1 MNRFLT
7 NKKMIM
13 LLISVLIFI
22 SLITFSLSS
31 RGDNVVQ
38 SGANDVTGVVG
49 RLFSKPTNAIFG
61 VVDSVNDVQST
72 YEENQRLKGQL
83 DAIHE
88 KEAEIAALRSENQQ
102 LKDELGLQDLVTE
115 YTVRRSNVISR
126 NPDQW
131 INQVIIDLGTMNGME
146 LGMPVMNNNGLVGYI
161 SETNP
166 TSSKVTL
173 ISNVDLSASKV
184 SSEIILEGEET
195 AIQGIISEYKTD
207 TNQLVMSQIT
217 SDAEIKP
224 GTLVTTSGLGGAFPR
239 GLVIG
244 EVEDVRLDEQGLE
257 RLVFIKPLSD
267 FNNIRIVSVIERSAE
282 TVFSEKK
289 DHSEREQED
298 ETNSA
303 ATDDQVTPEQNQPA
317 ESGEE

>member
-1 MNRFLT
+1 
-7 NKKMIM
+7 MIM

-31 RGDNVVQ
+31 RGGNIVQ

-49 RLFSKPTNAIFG
+49 RLLSKPTNAIFG

-88 KEAEIAALRSENQQ
+88 KEAAIAALKSENQQ
-102 LKDELGLQDLVTE
+102 LKDELGLEELVTE
-115 YTVRRSNVISR
+115 YTVRRGNVISR

-146 LGMPVMNNNGLVGYI
+146 RGMPVMNNNGLVGYI

-184 SSEIILEGEET
+184 SSEIILEEEEE

-217 SDAEIKP
+217 SDVEIKP

-244 EVEDVRLDEQGLE
+244 EVEAVRLDEQGLE

-267 FNNIRIVSVIERSAE
+267 FNNIRIVSVIDRSAE
-282 TVFSEKK
+282 TVFSAQKNP
-289 DHSEREQED
+289 SEQAD
-298 ETNSA
+298 DT
-303 ATDDQVTPEQNQPA
+303 TDTSVNDQATPEQDQST
-317 ESGEE
+317 ESEDQ

>member
-31 RGDNVVQ
+31 RGGNIVQ
-38 SGANDVTGVVG
+38 SGANDVTGIVG
-49 RLFSKPTNAIFG
+49 RLLSKPTNAIFG

-88 KEAEIAALRSENQQ
+88 KEAAIVALKSENQQ
-102 LKDELGLQDLVTE
+102 LKDELGLEELVTE
-115 YTVRRSNVISR
+115 YTVRRGNVISR

-146 LGMPVMNNNGLVGYI
+146 RGMPVMNNNGLVGYI

-184 SSEIILEGEET
+184 SSEIILDEEEE

-217 SDAEIKP
+217 SDVEIKP

-244 EVEDVRLDEQGLE
+244 EVEAVRLDEQGLE

-267 FNNIRIVSVIERSAE
+267 FNNIRIVSVIERRAE
-282 TVFSEKK
+282 TVFSAQKNP
-289 DHSEREQED
+289 SEQTD
-298 ETNSA
+298 ET
-303 ATDDQVTPEQNQPA
+303 TDTSVNDQATPEQDQSA
-317 ESGEE
+317 ESEDQ

>member
-31 RGDNVVQ
+31 RGGNIVQ

-49 RLFSKPTNAIFG
+49 RLLSKPTNAIFG

-88 KEAEIAALRSENQQ
+88 KEAAIAALKSENQQ
-102 LKDELGLQDLVTE
+102 LKDELGLEELVTE
-115 YTVRRSNVISR
+115 YTVRRGNVISR

-146 LGMPVMNNNGLVGYI
+146 RGMPVMNNNGLVGYI

-184 SSEIILEGEET
+184 SSEIILEEEEE

-217 SDAEIKP
+217 SDVEIKP

-244 EVEDVRLDEQGLE
+244 EVEAVRLDEQGLE

-267 FNNIRIVSVIERSAE
+267 FNNIRIVSVIDRSAE
-282 TVFSEKK
+282 TVFSAQKNP
-289 DHSEREQED
+289 SEQAD
-298 ETNSA
+298 DT
-303 ATDDQVTPEQNQPA
+303 TDTSVNDQATPEQDQST
-317 ESGEE
+317 ESEDQ

>member
-31 RGDNVVQ
+31 RGGNIVQ

-49 RLFSKPTNAIFG
+49 RLLSKPTNAIFG

-88 KEAEIAALRSENQQ
+88 KEAAIAALKSENQQ
-102 LKDELGLQDLVTE
+102 LKDELGLEELVTE
-115 YTVRRSNVISR
+115 YTVRRGNVISR

-146 LGMPVMNNNGLVGYI
+146 RGMPVMNNNGLVGYI

-166 TSSKVTL
+166 TSSRVTL

-184 SSEIILEGEET
+184 SSEIILEEEEET
-195 AIQGIISEYKTD
+195 IQGIISEYKTD

-244 EVEDVRLDEQGLE
+244 EVEAVRLDEQGLE

-267 FNNIRIVSVIERSAE
+267 FNNIRIVSVIDRSAE
-282 TVFSEKK
+282 TVFSAQKNP
-289 DHSEREQED
+289 SEQAD
-298 ETNSA
+298 DT
-303 ATDDQVTPEQNQPA
+303 TDTSVNDQATPEQDQSA
-317 ESGEE
+317 ESEDQ

>member
-13 LLISVLIFI
+13 LLITVLIFI

-31 RGDNVVQ
+31 RGGNIVQ

-49 RLFSKPTNAIFG
+49 RLLSKPTNAIFG

-88 KEAEIAALRSENQQ
+88 KEAAIATLKSENQQ
-102 LKDELGLQDLVTE
+102 LKDELGLEELVTE
-115 YTVRRSNVISR
+115 YTVRRGNVISR

-146 LGMPVMNNNGLVGYI
+146 RGMPVMNNNGLVGYI

-184 SSEIILEGEET
+184 SSEIILDEEEE

-217 SDAEIKP
+217 SDVEIKP

-244 EVEDVRLDEQGLE
+244 EVEAVRLDEQGLE

-282 TVFSEKK
+282 TVFSAQKNP
-289 DHSEREQED
+289 SEQTD
-298 ETNSA
+298 ET
-303 ATDDQVTPEQNQPA
+303 TDTSVNDQATPEQDQSA
-317 ESGEE
+317 ESEDQ

>member
-1 MNRFLT
+1 
-7 NKKMIM
+7 MIM
-13 LLISVLIFI
+13 LLITVLIFI

-31 RGDNVVQ
+31 RGGNIVQ

-49 RLFSKPTNAIFG
+49 RLLSKPTNAIFG

-88 KEAEIAALRSENQQ
+88 KEAAIAALKSENQQ
-102 LKDELGLQDLVTE
+102 LKDELGLEELVTE
-115 YTVRRSNVISR
+115 YTVRRGNVISR

-146 LGMPVMNNNGLVGYI
+146 HGMPVMNNNGLVGYI

-184 SSEIILEGEET
+184 SSEIILEEEE

-244 EVEDVRLDEQGLE
+244 EVEAVRLDEQGLE

-267 FNNIRIVSVIERSAE
+267 FNNIRIVSVIDRSAE
-282 TVFSEKK
+282 TVFSAQKNP
-289 DHSEREQED
+289 SEQAD
-298 ETNSA
+298 DT
-303 ATDDQVTPEQNQPA
+303 TDTSVNDQATPEQDQSA
-317 ESGEE
+317 ESEDQ

>member
-31 RGDNVVQ
+31 RGGNIVQ

-49 RLFSKPTNAIFG
+49 RLLSKPTNAIFG

-88 KEAEIAALRSENQQ
+88 KEAAIAALKSENQQ
-102 LKDELGLQDLVTE
+102 LKDELGLEELVTE
-115 YTVRRSNVISR
+115 YTVRRGNVISR

-146 LGMPVMNNNGLVGYI
+146 RGMPVMNNNGLVGYI

-184 SSEIILEGEET
+184 SSEIILEEEEE

-217 SDAEIKP
+217 SDVEIKP

-244 EVEDVRLDEQGLE
+244 EVEAVRLDEQGLE

-267 FNNIRIVSVIERSAE
+267 FNNIRIVSVIDRSAE
-282 TVFSEKK
+282 TVFSAQKNP
-289 DHSEREQED
+289 SEQAD
-298 ETNSA
+298 DT
-303 ATDDQVTPEQNQPA
+303 TDTSVNDQATPEQDQSA
-317 ESGEE
+317 ESEDQ

>member
-31 RGDNVVQ
+31 RGGNIVQ

-49 RLFSKPTNAIFG
+49 RLLSKPTNAIFG

-88 KEAEIAALRSENQQ
+88 KEAAIAALKSENQQ
-102 LKDELGLQDLVTE
+102 LKDELGLEELVTE
-115 YTVRRSNVISR
+115 YTVRRGNVISR

-146 LGMPVMNNNGLVGYI
+146 RGMPVMNNNGLVGYI

-184 SSEIILEGEET
+184 SSEIILDEEEE

-217 SDAEIKP
+217 SDVEIKP

-244 EVEDVRLDEQGLE
+244 EVEAVRLDEQGLE

-282 TVFSEKK
+282 TVFSAQKNP
-289 DHSEREQED
+289 SEQAD
-298 ETNSA
+298 ET
-303 ATDDQVTPEQNQPA
+303 TDTSVNDQATPEQDQSA
-317 ESGEE
+317 ESEDQ

>member
-13 LLISVLIFI
+13 LLITVLIFI

-31 RGDNVVQ
+31 RGGNIVQ

-49 RLFSKPTNAIFG
+49 RLLSKPTNAIFG

-88 KEAEIAALRSENQQ
+88 KEAAIATLKSENQQ
-102 LKDELGLQDLVTE
+102 LKDELGLEELVTE
-115 YTVRRSNVISR
+115 YTVRRGNVISR

-146 LGMPVMNNNGLVGYI
+146 RGMPVMNNNGLVGYI

-184 SSEIILEGEET
+184 SSEIILEEEEE

-217 SDAEIKP
+217 SDVEIKP

-244 EVEDVRLDEQGLE
+244 EVEAVRLDEQGLE

-282 TVFSEKK
+282 TVFSAQKNP
-289 DHSEREQED
+289 SEQTD
-298 ETNSA
+298 ET
-303 ATDDQVTPEQNQPA
+303 TDTSVNDQATPEQDQSA
-317 ESGEE
+317 ESEDQ

>member
-13 LLISVLIFI
+13 LLISVLLFI

-31 RGDNVVQ
+31 RGGNIVQ

-49 RLFSKPTNAIFG
+49 RLLSKPTNAIFG

-88 KEAEIAALRSENQQ
+88 KEAAIAALKSENQQ
-102 LKDELGLQDLVTE
+102 LKDELGLEELVTE
-115 YTVRRSNVISR
+115 YTVRRGNVISR

-146 LGMPVMNNNGLVGYI
+146 RGMPVMNNNGLVGYI

-184 SSEIILEGEET
+184 SSEIILDEEEE

-217 SDAEIKP
+217 SDVEIKP

-244 EVEDVRLDEQGLE
+244 EVEAVRLDEQGLE

-282 TVFSEKK
+282 TVFSAQKNP
-289 DHSEREQED
+289 SEQTD
-298 ETNSA
+298 ET
-303 ATDDQVTPEQNQPA
+303 TDTTVNDQATPEQDQSA
-317 ESGEE
+317 ESEDQ

>member
-31 RGDNVVQ
+31 RGGNIVQ

-49 RLFSKPTNAIFG
+49 RLLSKPTNAIFG
-61 VVDSVNDVQST
+61 VVDSVNNVQST

-88 KEAEIAALRSENQQ
+88 KEAAIAALKSENQQ
-102 LKDELGLQDLVTE
+102 LKDELGLEELVTE
-115 YTVRRSNVISR
+115 YTVRRGNVISR

-146 LGMPVMNNNGLVGYI
+146 RGMPVMNNNGLVGYI

-184 SSEIILEGEET
+184 SSEIILEEEEET
-195 AIQGIISEYKTD
+195 IQGIISEYKTD

-244 EVEDVRLDEQGLE
+244 EVEAVRLDEQGLE

-282 TVFSEKK
+282 TVFSAQKNP
-289 DHSEREQED
+289 SEQTD
-298 ETNSA
+298 ET
-303 ATDDQVTPEQNQPA
+303 TDTSVNDQATPEQDQSA
-317 ESGEE
+317 ESEDQ

>member
-31 RGDNVVQ
+31 RGGNIVQ

-49 RLFSKPTNAIFG
+49 RLLSKPTNAIFG

-88 KEAEIAALRSENQQ
+88 KEAAIAALKSENQQ
-102 LKDELGLQDLVTE
+102 LKDELGLEELVTE
-115 YTVRRSNVISR
+115 YTVRRGNVISR

-146 LGMPVMNNNGLVGYI
+146 RGMPVMNNNGLVGYI

-184 SSEIILEGEET
+184 SSEIILEEEEET
-195 AIQGIISEYKTD
+195 IQGIISEYKTD

-244 EVEDVRLDEQGLE
+244 EVEAVRLDEQGLE

-267 FNNIRIVSVIERSAE
+267 FNNIRIVSVIDRSAE
-282 TVFSEKK
+282 TVFSAQKNP
-289 DHSEREQED
+289 SEQAD
-298 ETNSA
+298 DT
-303 ATDDQVTPEQNQPA
+303 TDTSVNDQATPEQDQSA
-317 ESGEE
+317 ESEDQ

>member
-31 RGDNVVQ
+31 RGGNIVQ

-49 RLFSKPTNAIFG
+49 RLLSKPTNAIFG

-88 KEAEIAALRSENQQ
+88 KEAAIAALKSENQQ
-102 LKDELGLQDLVTE
+102 LKDELGLEELVTE
-115 YTVRRSNVISR
+115 YTVRRGNVISR

-146 LGMPVMNNNGLVGYI
+146 RGMPVMNNNGLVGYI

-184 SSEIILEGEET
+184 SSEIILEEEEET
-195 AIQGIISEYKTD
+195 IQGIISEYKTD

-244 EVEDVRLDEQGLE
+244 EVEAVRLDEQGLE

-282 TVFSEKK
+282 TVFSAQKNP
-289 DHSEREQED
+289 SEQTD
-298 ETNSA
+298 ETTDTSVNDQ
-303 ATDDQVTPEQNQPA
+303 ATSEQDQSA
-317 ESGEE
+317 ESEDQ

>member
-13 LLISVLIFI
+13 LLITVLIFI

-31 RGDNVVQ
+31 RGGNIVQ

-49 RLFSKPTNAIFG
+49 RLLSKPTNAIFG

-88 KEAEIAALRSENQQ
+88 KEAAIATLKSENQQ
-102 LKDELGLQDLVTE
+102 LKDELGLEELVTE
-115 YTVRRSNVISR
+115 YTVRRGNVISR

-146 LGMPVMNNNGLVGYI
+146 RGMPVMNNNGLVGYI

-184 SSEIILEGEET
+184 SSEIILDEEEE
-195 AIQGIISEYKTD
+195 AIQGIISEYKAD

-217 SDAEIKP
+217 SDVEIKP

-244 EVEDVRLDEQGLE
+244 EVEAVRLDEQGLE

-282 TVFSEKK
+282 TVFSAQKNP
-289 DHSEREQED
+289 SEQTD
-298 ETNSA
+298 ET
-303 ATDDQVTPEQNQPA
+303 TDTTVNDQATPEQDQSA
-317 ESGEE
+317 ESEDQ

>member
-13 LLISVLIFI
+13 LLITVLIFI

-31 RGDNVVQ
+31 RGGNIVQ

-49 RLFSKPTNAIFG
+49 RLLSKPTNAIFG

-88 KEAEIAALRSENQQ
+88 KEAAIATLKSENQQ
-102 LKDELGLQDLVTE
+102 LKDELGLEELVTE
-115 YTVRRSNVISR
+115 YTVRRGNVISR

-146 LGMPVMNNNGLVGYI
+146 RGMPVMNNNGLVGYI

-184 SSEIILEGEET
+184 SSEIILDEEEE

-217 SDAEIKP
+217 SDVEIKP

-244 EVEDVRLDEQGLE
+244 EVEAVRLDEQGLE

-282 TVFSEKK
+282 AVFSAQKNP
-289 DHSEREQED
+289 SEQAD
-298 ETNSA
+298 DT
-303 ATDDQVTPEQNQPA
+303 TDTSVNDQATPEQDQSA
-317 ESGEE
+317 ESEDQ

>member
-13 LLISVLIFI
+13 LLITVLIFI

-31 RGDNVVQ
+31 RGGNIVQ

-49 RLFSKPTNAIFG
+49 RLLSKPTNAIFG

-88 KEAEIAALRSENQQ
+88 KEAAIATLKSENQQ
-102 LKDELGLQDLVTE
+102 LKDELGLEELVTE
-115 YTVRRSNVISR
+115 YTVRRGNVISR

-146 LGMPVMNNNGLVGYI
+146 RGMPVMNNNGLVGYI

-184 SSEIILEGEET
+184 SSEIILEEEEE

-217 SDAEIKP
+217 SDVEIKP

-244 EVEDVRLDEQGLE
+244 EVETVRLDEQGLE

-282 TVFSEKK
+282 TVFSAQKNP
-289 DHSEREQED
+289 SEQTD
-298 ETNSA
+298 ET
-303 ATDDQVTPEQNQPA
+303 TDTSVNDQATPEQDQSA
-317 ESGEE
+317 ESEDQ

>member
-13 LLISVLIFI
+13 LLITVLIFI

-31 RGDNVVQ
+31 RGGNIVQ

-49 RLFSKPTNAIFG
+49 RLLSKPTNAIFG

-88 KEAEIAALRSENQQ
+88 KEAAIATLKSENQQ
-102 LKDELGLQDLVTE
+102 LKDELGLEELVTE
-115 YTVRRSNVISR
+115 YTVRRGNVISR

-146 LGMPVMNNNGLVGYI
+146 RGMPVMNNNGLVGYI

-184 SSEIILEGEET
+184 SSEIILDEEEE

-217 SDAEIKP
+217 SDVEIKP

-244 EVEDVRLDEQGLE
+244 EVEAVRLDEQGLE

-282 TVFSEKK
+282 TVFSAHKNP
-289 DHSEREQED
+289 SEQTD
-298 ETNSA
+298 ET
-303 ATDDQVTPEQNQPA
+303 TDTSVNDQATPEQDQSA
-317 ESGEE
+317 ESEDQ

>member
-13 LLISVLIFI
+13 LLITVLIFI

-31 RGDNVVQ
+31 RGGNIVQ

-49 RLFSKPTNAIFG
+49 RLLSKPTNAIFG

-88 KEAEIAALRSENQQ
+88 KEAAIAALKSENQQ
-102 LKDELGLQDLVTE
+102 LKDELGLEELVTE
-115 YTVRRSNVISR
+115 YTVRRGNVISR

-146 LGMPVMNNNGLVGYI
+146 HGMPVMNNNGLVGYI

-184 SSEIILEGEET
+184 SSEIILEEEE

-244 EVEDVRLDEQGLE
+244 EVEAVRLDEQGLE

-267 FNNIRIVSVIERSAE
+267 FNNIRIVSVIDRSAE
-282 TVFSEKK
+282 TVFSAQKNP
-289 DHSEREQED
+289 SEQAD
-298 ETNSA
+298 DT
-303 ATDDQVTPEQNQPA
+303 TDTSVNDQATPEQDQSA
-317 ESGEE
+317 ESEDQ

>member
-31 RGDNVVQ
+31 RGGNIVQ

-49 RLFSKPTNAIFG
+49 RLLSKPTNAIFG
-61 VVDSVNDVQST
+61 VVDSVNNVQST

-88 KEAEIAALRSENQQ
+88 KEAAIAALKSENQQ
-102 LKDELGLQDLVTE
+102 LKDELGLEELVTE
-115 YTVRRSNVISR
+115 YTVRRGNVISR

-146 LGMPVMNNNGLVGYI
+146 RGMPVMNNNGLVGYI

-184 SSEIILEGEET
+184 SSEIILDEEEE

-217 SDAEIKP
+217 SDVEIKP

-244 EVEDVRLDEQGLE
+244 EVEAVRLDEQGLE

-282 TVFSEKK
+282 TVFSAQKNP
-289 DHSEREQED
+289 SEQAD
-298 ETNSA
+298 ET
-303 ATDDQVTPEQNQPA
+303 TDTSVNDQATPEQDQSA
-317 ESGEE
+317 ESEDQ

>member
-184 SSEIILEGEET
+184 SSEIILEGEEA

-217 SDAEIKP
+217 SDTEIKP

-289 DHSEREQED
+289 DHSEQEQED

-303 ATDDQVTPEQNQPA
+303 AMDDQVTPEQNQPA

>member
-13 LLISVLIFI
+13 LLITVLIFI

-31 RGDNVVQ
+31 RGGNIVQ

-49 RLFSKPTNAIFG
+49 RLLSKPTNAIFG

-88 KEAEIAALRSENQQ
+88 KEAAIAALKSENQQ
-102 LKDELGLQDLVTE
+102 LKDELGLEELVTE
-115 YTVRRSNVISR
+115 YTVRRGNVISR

-146 LGMPVMNNNGLVGYI
+146 HGMPVMNNNGLVGYI

-184 SSEIILEGEET
+184 SSEIILEEEEE

-217 SDAEIKP
+217 SDVEIKP

-244 EVEDVRLDEQGLE
+244 EVEAVRLDEQGLE

-267 FNNIRIVSVIERSAE
+267 FNNIRIVSVIDRSAE
-282 TVFSEKK
+282 TVFSAQKNP
-289 DHSEREQED
+289 SEQAD
-298 ETNSA
+298 DT
-303 ATDDQVTPEQNQPA
+303 TDTTVNDQATPEQDQSA
-317 ESGEE
+317 ESEDQ

>member
-31 RGDNVVQ
+31 RGGNIVQ

-49 RLFSKPTNAIFG
+49 RLLSKPTNAIFG

-88 KEAEIAALRSENQQ
+88 KEAAIATLKSENQQ
-102 LKDELGLQDLVTE
+102 LKDELGLEELVTE
-115 YTVRRSNVISR
+115 YTVRRGNVISR

-146 LGMPVMNNNGLVGYI
+146 RGMPVMNNSGLVGYI

-184 SSEIILEGEET
+184 SSEIILEEEEE

-217 SDAEIKP
+217 SDVEIKP

-244 EVEDVRLDEQGLE
+244 EVEAVRLDEQGLE

-282 TVFSEKK
+282 TVFSAQKNP
-289 DHSEREQED
+289 SEQTG
-298 ETNSA
+298 ET
-303 ATDDQVTPEQNQPA
+303 TDTSVNDQATPEQDQSA
-317 ESGEE
+317 ESEDQ

>member
-1 MNRFLT
+1 
-7 NKKMIM
+7 MIM
-13 LLISVLIFI
+13 LLITVLIFI

-31 RGDNVVQ
+31 RGGNIVQ

-49 RLFSKPTNAIFG
+49 RLLSKPTNAIFG

-88 KEAEIAALRSENQQ
+88 KEAAIATLKSENQQ
-102 LKDELGLQDLVTE
+102 LKDELGLEELVTE
-115 YTVRRSNVISR
+115 YTVRRGNVISR

-146 LGMPVMNNNGLVGYI
+146 RGMPVMNNNGLVGYI

-184 SSEIILEGEET
+184 SSEIILDEEEE
-195 AIQGIISEYKTD
+195 AIQGIISEYKAD

-217 SDAEIKP
+217 SDVEIKP

-244 EVEDVRLDEQGLE
+244 EVEAVRLDEQGLE

-282 TVFSEKK
+282 TVFSAQKNP
-289 DHSEREQED
+289 SEQTD
-298 ETNSA
+298 ET
-303 ATDDQVTPEQNQPA
+303 TDTSVNDQATPEQDQSA
-317 ESGEE
+317 ESEDQ

>member
-13 LLISVLIFI
+13 LLITVLIFI

-31 RGDNVVQ
+31 RGGNIVQ

-49 RLFSKPTNAIFG
+49 RLLSKPTNAIFG

-88 KEAEIAALRSENQQ
+88 KEAAIATLKSENQQ
-102 LKDELGLQDLVTE
+102 LKDELGLEELVTE
-115 YTVRRSNVISR
+115 YTVRRGNVISR

-146 LGMPVMNNNGLVGYI
+146 RGMPVMNNNGLVGYI

-184 SSEIILEGEET
+184 SSEIILDEEEE

-217 SDAEIKP
+217 SDVEIKP

-244 EVEDVRLDEQGLE
+244 EVEAVRLDEQGLE

-282 TVFSEKK
+282 TVFSAQKNP
-289 DHSEREQED
+289 SEQAD
-298 ETNSA
+298 ET
-303 ATDDQVTPEQNQPA
+303 TDTSVNDQATPEQDQSA
-317 ESGEE
+317 ESEDQ

>member
-13 LLISVLIFI
+13 LLITVLIFI

-31 RGDNVVQ
+31 RGGNIVQ

-49 RLFSKPTNAIFG
+49 RLLSKPTNAIFG

-88 KEAEIAALRSENQQ
+88 KEAAIATLKSENQQ
-102 LKDELGLQDLVTE
+102 LKDELGLEELVTE
-115 YTVRRSNVISR
+115 YTVRRGNVISR

-146 LGMPVMNNNGLVGYI
+146 RGMPVMNNNGLVGYI

-184 SSEIILEGEET
+184 SSEIILDEEEE

-217 SDAEIKP
+217 SDVEIKP

-244 EVEDVRLDEQGLE
+244 EVEAVRLDEQGLE

-282 TVFSEKK
+282 TVFSAQKNP
-289 DHSEREQED
+289 SEQTD
-298 ETNSA
+298 ET
-303 ATDDQVTPEQNQPA
+303 TDTTVNDQATPEQDQSA
-317 ESGEE
+317 ESEDQ

>member
-1 MNRFLT
+1 
-7 NKKMIM
+7 MIM

-31 RGDNVVQ
+31 RGGNIVQ

-49 RLFSKPTNAIFG
+49 RLLSKPTNAIFG

-88 KEAEIAALRSENQQ
+88 KEAAIATLKSENQQ
-102 LKDELGLQDLVTE
+102 LKDELGLEELVTE
-115 YTVRRSNVISR
+115 YTVRRGNVISR

-146 LGMPVMNNNGLVGYI
+146 RGMPVMNNSGLVGYI

-184 SSEIILEGEET
+184 SSEIILEEEEE

-217 SDAEIKP
+217 SDVEIKP

-244 EVEDVRLDEQGLE
+244 EVEAVRLDEQGLE

-282 TVFSEKK
+282 TVFSAQKNP
-289 DHSEREQED
+289 SEQTG
-298 ETNSA
+298 ET
-303 ATDDQVTPEQNQPA
+303 TDTSVNDQATPEQDQSA
-317 ESGEE
+317 ESEDQ

>member
-13 LLISVLIFI
+13 LLITVLIFI

-31 RGDNVVQ
+31 RGGNIVQ

-49 RLFSKPTNAIFG
+49 RLLSKPINAIFG

-88 KEAEIAALRSENQQ
+88 KEAAIATLKSENQQ
-102 LKDELGLQDLVTE
+102 LKDELGLEELVTE
-115 YTVRRSNVISR
+115 YTVRRGNVISR

-146 LGMPVMNNNGLVGYI
+146 RGMPVMNNNGLVGYI

-184 SSEIILEGEET
+184 SSEIILDEEEE

-217 SDAEIKP
+217 SDVEIKP

-244 EVEDVRLDEQGLE
+244 EVEAVRLDEQGLE

-282 TVFSEKK
+282 TVFSAQKNP
-289 DHSEREQED
+289 SEQTD
-298 ETNSA
+298 ET
-303 ATDDQVTPEQNQPA
+303 TDTSVNDQATPEQDQSA
-317 ESGEE
+317 ESEDQ

>member
-31 RGDNVVQ
+31 HGGNIVQ

-49 RLFSKPTNAIFG
+49 RLLSKPTNAIFG

-88 KEAEIAALRSENQQ
+88 KEAAIATLKSENQQ
-102 LKDELGLQDLVTE
+102 LKDELGLEELVTE
-115 YTVRRSNVISR
+115 YTVRRGNVISR

-146 LGMPVMNNNGLVGYI
+146 RGMPVMNNNGLVGYI

-184 SSEIILEGEET
+184 SSEIILDEEEE

-217 SDAEIKP
+217 SDVEIKP

-244 EVEDVRLDEQGLE
+244 EVEAVRLDEQGLE

-267 FNNIRIVSVIERSAE
+267 FNNIRIVSVIDRSAE
-282 TVFSEKK
+282 TVFSAQKNP
-289 DHSEREQED
+289 SEQTD
-298 ETNSA
+298 ET
-303 ATDDQVTPEQNQPA
+303 TDTSVNDQATPEQDQSA
-317 ESGEE
+317 ESEDQ

>member
-31 RGDNVVQ
+31 RGGNIVQ

-49 RLFSKPTNAIFG
+49 RLLSKPTNAIFG

-88 KEAEIAALRSENQQ
+88 KEAAIAALKSENQQ
-102 LKDELGLQDLVTE
+102 LKDELGLEELVTE
-115 YTVRRSNVISR
+115 YTVRRGNVISR

-146 LGMPVMNNNGLVGYI
+146 RGMPVMNNNGLVGYI

-184 SSEIILEGEET
+184 SSEIILDEEEE

-217 SDAEIKP
+217 SDVEIKS

-244 EVEDVRLDEQGLE
+244 EVEAVRLDEQGLE

-267 FNNIRIVSVIERSAE
+267 FNNIRIVSVIDRSAE
-282 TVFSEKK
+282 TVFSAQKNP
-289 DHSEREQED
+289 SEQTD
-298 ETNSA
+298 ET
-303 ATDDQVTPEQNQPA
+303 TDTSVNDQATPEQDQST
-317 ESGEE
+317 ESEDQ

>member
-31 RGDNVVQ
+31 RGGNIVQ

-49 RLFSKPTNAIFG
+49 RLLSKPTNAIFG

-88 KEAEIAALRSENQQ
+88 KEAAIATLKSENQQ
-102 LKDELGLQDLVTE
+102 LKDELGLEELVTE
-115 YTVRRSNVISR
+115 YTVRRGNVISR

-146 LGMPVMNNNGLVGYI
+146 RGMPVMNNNGLVGYI

-184 SSEIILEGEET
+184 SSEIILDEEEE

-217 SDAEIKP
+217 SDMEIKP

-244 EVEDVRLDEQGLE
+244 EVEAVRLDEQGLE

-282 TVFSEKK
+282 TVFSAQKNP
-289 DHSEREQED
+289 SEQTD
-298 ETNSA
+298 ET
-303 ATDDQVTPEQNQPA
+303 TDTTVNDQATPEQDQSA
-317 ESGEE
+317 ESEDQ

>member
-13 LLISVLIFI
+13 LLITVLIFI

-31 RGDNVVQ
+31 RGGNIVQ

-49 RLFSKPTNAIFG
+49 RLLSKPTSAIFG

-88 KEAEIAALRSENQQ
+88 KEAAIAALKNENQQ
-102 LKDELGLQDLVTE
+102 LKDELGLEELVTE
-115 YTVRRSNVISR
+115 YTVRRGNVISR

-146 LGMPVMNNNGLVGYI
+146 RGMPVMNNNGLVGYI

-184 SSEIILEGEET
+184 SSEIILDEEEE

-217 SDAEIKP
+217 SDVEIKP

-244 EVEDVRLDEQGLE
+244 EVEAVRLDEQGLE

-282 TVFSEKK
+282 TVFSAQKNP
-289 DHSEREQED
+289 SEQAD
-298 ETNSA
+298 ET
-303 ATDDQVTPEQNQPA
+303 TDTSVNDQATPEQDQSS
-317 ESGEE
+317 ESEDQ

>member
-13 LLISVLIFI
+13 LLITVLIFI

-31 RGDNVVQ
+31 RGGNIVQ
-38 SGANDVTGVVG
+38 SGANDVTGIVG
-49 RLFSKPTNAIFG
+49 RLLSKPTNAIFG

-88 KEAEIAALRSENQQ
+88 KEAAIVALKSENQQ
-102 LKDELGLQDLVTE
+102 LKDELGLEELVTE
-115 YTVRRSNVISR
+115 YTVRRGNVISR

-146 LGMPVMNNNGLVGYI
+146 RGMPVMNNNGLVGYI

-184 SSEIILEGEET
+184 SSEIILDEEEE
-195 AIQGIISEYKTD
+195 AIQGIISEYKAD

-217 SDAEIKP
+217 SDVEIKP

-244 EVEDVRLDEQGLE
+244 EVEAVRLDEQGLE

-282 TVFSEKK
+282 TVFSAQKNP
-289 DHSEREQED
+289 SEQTD
-298 ETNSA
+298 ET
-303 ATDDQVTPEQNQPA
+303 TDTSVNDQATPEQDQSA
-317 ESGEE
+317 ESEDQ

>member
-31 RGDNVVQ
+31 RGGNIVQ

-49 RLFSKPTNAIFG
+49 RLLSKPTNAIFG

-88 KEAEIAALRSENQQ
+88 KEAAIAALKSENQQ
-102 LKDELGLQDLVTE
+102 LKDELGLEELVTE
-115 YTVRRSNVISR
+115 YTVRRGNVISR

-146 LGMPVMNNNGLVGYI
+146 RGMPVMNNNGLVGYI

-184 SSEIILEGEET
+184 SSEIILEEEEET
-195 AIQGIISEYKTD
+195 IQGIISEYKTD

-244 EVEDVRLDEQGLE
+244 EVEAVRLDEQGLE

-267 FNNIRIVSVIERSAE
+267 FNNIRIVSVIDRSAE
-282 TVFSEKK
+282 TVFSAQKNP
-289 DHSEREQED
+289 SEQAD
-298 ETNSA
+298 DT
-303 ATDDQVTPEQNQPA
+303 TDTSVNDQATPEQDQST
-317 ESGEE
+317 ESEDQ

>member
-13 LLISVLIFI
+13 LLITVLIFI

-31 RGDNVVQ
+31 RGGNIVQ

-49 RLFSKPTNAIFG
+49 RLLSKPTNAIFG

-88 KEAEIAALRSENQQ
+88 KEATIATLKSENQQ
-102 LKDELGLQDLVTE
+102 LKDELGLEELVTE
-115 YTVRRSNVISR
+115 YTVRRGNVISR

-146 LGMPVMNNNGLVGYI
+146 RGMPVMNNNGLVGYI

-184 SSEIILEGEET
+184 SSEIILEEEEET
-195 AIQGIISEYKTD
+195 IQGIISEYKTD

-244 EVEDVRLDEQGLE
+244 EVEAVRLDEQGLE

-282 TVFSEKK
+282 TVFSAQKNP
-289 DHSEREQED
+289 SEQTD
-298 ETNSA
+298 ET
-303 ATDDQVTPEQNQPA
+303 TDTSVNDQATPEQDQSA
-317 ESGEE
+317 ESEDQ

>member
-13 LLISVLIFI
+13 LLITVLIFI

-31 RGDNVVQ
+31 RGGNIVQ

-49 RLFSKPTNAIFG
+49 RLLSKPTNAIFG

-88 KEAEIAALRSENQQ
+88 KEAAIAALKSENQQ
-102 LKDELGLQDLVTE
+102 LKDELGLEELVTE
-115 YTVRRSNVISR
+115 YTVRRGNVISR

-146 LGMPVMNNNGLVGYI
+146 RGMPVMNNNGLVGYI

-184 SSEIILEGEET
+184 SSEIILDEEEE

-217 SDAEIKP
+217 SDVEIKP

-244 EVEDVRLDEQGLE
+244 EVEAVRLDEQGLE

-282 TVFSEKK
+282 TVFSAQKNP
-289 DHSEREQED
+289 SEQTD
-298 ETNSA
+298 ETTDTSVNDQ
-303 ATDDQVTPEQNQPA
+303 ATSEQDQSA
-317 ESGEE
+317 ESEDQ

>member
-31 RGDNVVQ
+31 RGGNIVQ
-38 SGANDVTGVVG
+38 SGANDVTGIVG
-49 RLFSKPTNAIFG
+49 RLLSKPTNAIFG

-88 KEAEIAALRSENQQ
+88 KEAAIVALKSENQQ
-102 LKDELGLQDLVTE
+102 LKDELGLEELVTE
-115 YTVRRSNVISR
+115 YTVRRGNVISR

-146 LGMPVMNNNGLVGYI
+146 RGMPVMNNNGLVGYI

-184 SSEIILEGEET
+184 SSEIILDEEEE
-195 AIQGIISEYKTD
+195 AIQGIISEYKAD

-217 SDAEIKP
+217 SDVEIKP

-244 EVEDVRLDEQGLE
+244 EVEAVRLDEQGLE

-282 TVFSEKK
+282 TVFSAQKNP
-289 DHSEREQED
+289 SEQTD
-298 ETNSA
+298 ET
-303 ATDDQVTPEQNQPA
+303 TDTSVNDQATPEQDQSA
-317 ESGEE
+317 ESEDQ

>member
-1 MNRFLT
+1 
-7 NKKMIM
+7 MIM
-13 LLISVLIFI
+13 LLITVLIFI

-31 RGDNVVQ
+31 RGGNIVQ

-49 RLFSKPTNAIFG
+49 RLLSKPTNAIFG

-88 KEAEIAALRSENQQ
+88 KEAAIAALKSENQQ
-102 LKDELGLQDLVTE
+102 LKDELGLEELVTE
-115 YTVRRSNVISR
+115 YTVRRGNVISR

-146 LGMPVMNNNGLVGYI
+146 RGMPVMNNNGLVGYI

-184 SSEIILEGEET
+184 SSEIILEEEEE

-217 SDAEIKP
+217 SDVEIKP

-244 EVEDVRLDEQGLE
+244 EVEAVRLDEQGLE

-282 TVFSEKK
+282 TVFSAQKNP
-289 DHSEREQED
+289 SEQTD
-298 ETNSA
+298 ETTDTLVNDQ
-303 ATDDQVTPEQNQPA
+303 ATSEQDQSA
-317 ESGEE
+317 ESEDQ

>member
-13 LLISVLIFI
+13 LLITVLIFI

-31 RGDNVVQ
+31 RGGNIVQ

-49 RLFSKPTNAIFG
+49 RLLSKPTNAIFG

-88 KEAEIAALRSENQQ
+88 KEAAIAALKSENQQ
-102 LKDELGLQDLVTE
+102 LKDELGLEELVTE
-115 YTVRRSNVISR
+115 YTVRRGNVISR

-146 LGMPVMNNNGLVGYI
+146 RGMPVMNNNGLVGYI

-184 SSEIILEGEET
+184 SSEIILEEEEE

-217 SDAEIKP
+217 SDVEIKP

-244 EVEDVRLDEQGLE
+244 EVEAVRLDEQGLE

-267 FNNIRIVSVIERSAE
+267 FNNIRIVSVIDRSAE
-282 TVFSEKK
+282 TVFSAQKNP
-289 DHSEREQED
+289 SEQTD
-298 ETNSA
+298 ET
-303 ATDDQVTPEQNQPA
+303 TDTSVSDQATPEQDQSA
-317 ESGEE
+317 ESEDQ

>member
-1 MNRFLT
+1 
-7 NKKMIM
+7 MIM
-13 LLISVLIFI
+13 LLITVLIFI

-31 RGDNVVQ
+31 RGGNIVQ

-49 RLFSKPTNAIFG
+49 RLLSKPTNAIFG

-88 KEAEIAALRSENQQ
+88 KEAAIAALKSENQQ
-102 LKDELGLQDLVTE
+102 LKDELGLEELVTE
-115 YTVRRSNVISR
+115 YTVRRGNVISR

-146 LGMPVMNNNGLVGYI
+146 RGMPVMNNNGLVGYI

-184 SSEIILEGEET
+184 SSEIILDEEEE

-217 SDAEIKP
+217 SDVEIKP

-244 EVEDVRLDEQGLE
+244 EVEAVRLDEQGLE

-267 FNNIRIVSVIERSAE
+267 FNNIRIVSVIDRSAE
-282 TVFSEKK
+282 TVFSAQKNP
-289 DHSEREQED
+289 SEQAD
-298 ETNSA
+298 DT
-303 ATDDQVTPEQNQPA
+303 TDTSVNDQATPEQDQSA
-317 ESGEE
+317 ESEDQ

>member
-1 MNRFLT
+1 
-7 NKKMIM
+7 MIM

-31 RGDNVVQ
+31 RGGNIVQ

-49 RLFSKPTNAIFG
+49 RLLSKPTNAIFG

-88 KEAEIAALRSENQQ
+88 KEAAIAALKSENQQ
-102 LKDELGLQDLVTE
+102 LKDELGLEELVTE
-115 YTVRRSNVISR
+115 YTVRRGNVISR

-146 LGMPVMNNNGLVGYI
+146 RGMPVMNNNGLVGYI

-184 SSEIILEGEET
+184 SSEIILEEEEET
-195 AIQGIISEYKTD
+195 IQGIISEYKTD

-244 EVEDVRLDEQGLE
+244 EVEAVRLDEQGLE

-267 FNNIRIVSVIERSAE
+267 FNNIRIVSVIDRSAE
-282 TVFSEKK
+282 TVFSAQKNP
-289 DHSEREQED
+289 SEQAD
-298 ETNSA
+298 DT
-303 ATDDQVTPEQNQPA
+303 TDTSVNDQATPEQDQSA
-317 ESGEE
+317 ESEDQ